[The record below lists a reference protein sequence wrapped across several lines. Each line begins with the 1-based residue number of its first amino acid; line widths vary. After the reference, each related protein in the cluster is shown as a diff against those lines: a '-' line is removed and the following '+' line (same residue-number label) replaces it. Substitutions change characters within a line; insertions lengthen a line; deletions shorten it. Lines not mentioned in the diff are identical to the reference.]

1 MMTAGTRGGS
11 VSGAM
16 SFDVALVSVAHA
28 SNRPGAPAVT
38 VIGAGFVFIV
48 PGDGPA
54 AVTVSGLGLGNVLN
68 TMRSR
73 AGHTGCEST
82 KWVSETS
89 VVGRLGH
96 GAGSTR
102 RLFLTLSVRVGS
114 LSHAWSFSG
123 PVASGLNYAN
133 LPGSGAI
140 SATVYGHR
148 FGLSFITSRLRSSMT
163 GCEATDWE
171 SETSVRCRLGHGA
184 GLSRRLMITVG
195 ERSGSLSQRW
205 STDVTGL

>member
-28 SNRPGAPAVT
+28 SNRPGTGPAV
-38 VIGAGFVFIV
+38 
-48 PGDGPA
+48 
-54 AVTVSGLGLGNVLN
+54 VTVSGLGLGIVLN
-68 TMRSR
+68 TMRAR

-102 RLFLTLSVRVGS
+102 RLVMTVAHRGDSLT
-114 LSHAWSFSG
+114 HAWSEDVTMVSVIRG
-123 PVASGLNYAN
+123 SN
-133 LPGSGAI
+133 LVSRGSIDVMVHG
-140 SATVYGHR
+140 TR
-148 FGLSFITSRLRSSMT
+148 LGLSQMSVRAET
-163 GCEATDWE
+163 GHTACESTDWQ
-171 SETSVRCRLGHGA
+171 SDT
-184 GLSRRLMITVG
+184 
-195 ERSGSLSQRW
+195 
-205 STDVTGL
+205 TGQ